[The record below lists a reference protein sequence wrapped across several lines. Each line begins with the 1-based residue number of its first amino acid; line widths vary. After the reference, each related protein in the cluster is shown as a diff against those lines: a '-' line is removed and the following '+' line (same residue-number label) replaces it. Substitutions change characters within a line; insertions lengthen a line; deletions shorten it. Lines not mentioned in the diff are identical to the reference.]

1 MEIDLDDL
9 DPAELAELKKRQKK
23 REEQEAEQEKLLED
37 IKEREAERE
46 KEEARDNQLKEARL
60 QRIKDREARE
70 QKRAE
75 QEMIRLKK
83 KEEEWARKR
92 EFEEARKKEREDKLK
107 ALQEAQA
114 EKQRNQVSTGVN
126 PLDIVKQNLQIAAA
140 KKEQTEEEKAV
151 KRENA
156 VRNRCQDYDERFDR
170 MRENDLMDK
179 AKELHERWQALEGE
193 KYDIEMTFKKQD
205 YDIRELLVRINEIG
219 RRRRK
224 TIHLGGSRRM
234 QQDENE
240 KTFLGVKGMADKYMN
255 IVDEKNKQKPSK
267 KIDLPKKQVSE
278 SEDFEEPEPEPEGD
292 AEPAEVEVD
301 E

>member
-1 MEIDLDDL
+1 M
-9 DPAELAELKKRQKK
+9 
-23 REEQEAEQEKLLED
+23 
-37 IKEREAERE
+37 
-46 KEEARDNQLKEARL
+46 
-60 QRIKDREARE
+60 
-70 QKRAE
+70 
-75 QEMIRLKK
+75 
-83 KEEEWARKR
+83 
-92 EFEEARKKEREDKLK
+92 
-107 ALQEAQA
+107 
-114 EKQRNQVSTGVN
+114 G
-126 PLDIVKQNLQIAAA
+126 
-140 KKEQTEEEKAV
+140 EQTEEEKAV

-156 VRNRCQDYDERFDR
+156 VRNRCQDYNERFDR
-170 MRENDLMDK
+170 MRESDLMDK

-193 KYDIEMTFKKQD
+193 D
-205 YDIRELLVRINEIG
+205 YDTRELLVRINEIA

-301 E
+301 DE

>member
-1 MEIDLDDL
+1 MG
-9 DPAELAELKKRQKK
+9 
-23 REEQEAEQEKLLED
+23 
-37 IKEREAERE
+37 
-46 KEEARDNQLKEARL
+46 
-60 QRIKDREARE
+60 
-70 QKRAE
+70 
-75 QEMIRLKK
+75 
-83 KEEEWARKR
+83 
-92 EFEEARKKEREDKLK
+92 LK

-140 KKEQTEEEKAV
+140 KKEQTEEEKAG
-151 KRENA
+151 K
-156 VRNRCQDYDERFDR
+156 
-170 MRENDLMDK
+170 RENDLMDK

>member
-1 MEIDLDDL
+1 MG
-9 DPAELAELKKRQKK
+9 
-23 REEQEAEQEKLLED
+23 
-37 IKEREAERE
+37 
-46 KEEARDNQLKEARL
+46 NQLKEARL

-140 KKEQTEEEKAV
+140 KKEQT
-151 KRENA
+151 
-156 VRNRCQDYDERFDR
+156 
-170 MRENDLMDK
+170 DK